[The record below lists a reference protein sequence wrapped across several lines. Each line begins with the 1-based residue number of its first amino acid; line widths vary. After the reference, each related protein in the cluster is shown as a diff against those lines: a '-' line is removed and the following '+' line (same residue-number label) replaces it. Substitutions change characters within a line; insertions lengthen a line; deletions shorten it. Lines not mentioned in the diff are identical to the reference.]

1 MSNYFFLNYQEKSV
15 NFASPKIWTLLQIA
29 ILVLP
34 IIPALGTIL
43 IFITTIWTGIKY
55 TKIAC
60 QSILNK
66 LLAILTLW
74 LIFTAFLAPY
84 PSEAFLGLAN
94 YLPFFLAFSSIH
106 LLFNNPSQLR
116 QIAWLIVISS
126 FFVVILGLGQLFLN
140 WHIPYILGW
149 ELVTG
154 GEPKGRMSSVFIY
167 ANFLAI
173 YLQIV
178 FIFALG
184 LIIEFYQN
192 LRNKKPVFKTLF
204 DPNFPFL
211 FTQRIK
217 NNSNNSVPPYQN
229 VSEQL
234 IFKLN
239 SYQNQVFVFLIL
251 TLILTS
257 IGLILTSSRNSWL
270 ISFIAVIAFLLYL
283 GWHKI
288 ILALGTMILTIIWS
302 AIGPDP
308 VKIGLRKIIPISI
321 WGRLSDEIYP
331 DRTVESLRITQWKF
345 TIELIKEHP
354 LTGWGLRNF
363 TPLYEE
369 KWGLWLGHPHNLFLM
384 FTAETGFIG
393 MILLGSFVGLILYK
407 NILLLKE
414 LSIKHQDHL
423 IIFTYL
429 IAFGSCILFNLF
441 DVSLF
446 DLRVNILTWILLFAL
461 GGITKFFKSKVGFF
475 S

>member
-1 MSNYFFLNYQEKSV
+1 MSNYSFFDYQEKSV

-29 ILVLP
+29 IFVLP

-43 IFITTIWTGIKY
+43 IFIVTISTWIKY
-55 TKIAC
+55 SKIAC

-66 LLAILTLW
+66 LLGILTLW

-84 PSEAFLGLAN
+84 PGEAFLGLAN

-126 FFVVILGLGQLFLN
+126 FLVVILGLGQLFLN

-149 ELVTG
+149 DLVTG
-154 GEPKGRMSSVFIY
+154 GVPKGRMNSVFIY

-178 FIFALG
+178 LILG
-184 LIIEFYQN
+184 LGLGLEFYQN
-192 LRNKKPVFKTLF
+192 LREKKPVFKSLF
-204 DPNFPFL
+204 DPHFPFL
-211 FTQRIK
+211 FTERIK
-217 NNSNNSVPPYQN
+217 NKSNNTVSPNQN

-239 SYQNQVFVFLIL
+239 SYQNQVFGFLIL
-251 TLILTS
+251 TLILDS

-270 ISFIAVIAFLLYL
+270 ISFIAVICFLFNR

-288 ILALGTMILTIIWS
+288 ILALSTMILTIIWS
-302 AIGPDP
+302 AIGADP
-308 VKIGLRKIIPISI
+308 VKTWLRQIIPMSI

-345 TIELIKEHP
+345 TIELIKKHP

-369 KWGLWLGHPHNLFLM
+369 KWNLWLGHPHNLFLM

-393 MILLGSFVGLILYK
+393 MILLGSFVGLILSK
-407 NILLLKE
+407 NMLLLKQ

-423 IIFTYL
+423 IIFTYI
-429 IAFGSCILFNLF
+429 IAFGSCILFNCF

-461 GGITKFFKSKVGFF
+461 GGITKFLKLK
-475 S
+475 